1 MKKVLML
8 FLSALFLLPAAWA
21 VEAQTPDGARY
32 EVSPW
37 AAEDVAQTWTLGLN
51 KVNANVD
58 YRTPVT
64 RWLFGED
71 AARLVALAYGGDY
84 DAYDDYHAL
93 QDQIGA
99 QPRNGTVAEELG
111 LLQGREDGDLD
122 YDTAITRQ
130 EAAVVLARTY
140 RAYCDE
146 AHDDAEP
153 LSYADTAQ
161 IASWAKEDVQLMTHL
176 GIMNGVGEN
185 RFDPQGSYTIEQCLV
200 TLLRLYNNT
209 CKDKP
214 VVENDFFDL
223 PPRQAA
229 LAQAYRPFGFDDLFA
244 ENDKTF
250 VIVYRWMSIAAKG
263 PIFIE
268 MTVVDADGTCRS
280 YRNAIKESHQTY
292 WGEGEEGQSD
302 AEIDKLWLS
311 EDGSKVYYQST
322 LTEDV
327 YPYYPSGEYGPL
339 MFAKGVYTVTL
350 DVATGQQTYT
360 REDLPEN

>member
-1 MKKVLML
+1 MKKVLL
-8 FLSALFLLPAAWA
+8 IFLTALLIVPTVWA
-21 VEAQTPDGARY
+21 VEAKTPDGERY

-37 AAEDVAQTWTLGLN
+37 AAENVAQAWKLGLN
-51 KVNANVD
+51 KINAYVD
-58 YRTPVT
+58 YRTPVE
-64 RWLFGED
+64 RWQFGQD

-84 DAYDDYHAL
+84 DTYNDYHAL
-93 QDQIGA
+93 QHQIGA
-99 QPRNGTVAEELG
+99 ESWEGTVAEKLG
-111 LLQGREDGDLD
+111 LLRGREDGDMD
-122 YDTAITRQ
+122 YDAAITRQ
-130 EAAVVLARTY
+130 EAAVILARTY

-146 AHDDAEP
+146 VHDDMEP
-153 LSYADTAQ
+153 LAYADTAQ

-185 RFDPQGSYTIEQCLV
+185 KFDPQGSYTIEQCLV

-214 VVENDFFDL
+214 VVENDFFAL
-223 PPRQAA
+223 APRQAA
-229 LAQAYRPFGFDDLFA
+229 LAQAYRPAGYDCFA

-250 VIVYRWMSIAAKG
+250 AIVYRLTSTAQKG
-263 PIFIE
+263 PISILVN
-268 MTVVDADGTCRS
+268 VVDDDGKYHS
-280 YRNAIKESHQTY
+280 YRNMIKESHNIY
-292 WGEGEEGQSD
+292 WGEGEDGQSD